1 MVTQRNAEI
10 LEYLKEQGQKLDSEI
25 AAAMGMSLREARL
38 SLSSLSAQ
46 GEISSCFVTRFD
58 DGKPSV
64 QGMLCRI
71 AASIPPRAP
80 GRTPGAKQ

>member
-1 MVTQRNAEI
+1 MGARHTAEI

-25 AAAMGMSLREARL
+25 AAAVGISLREARV
-38 SLSSLSAQ
+38 SLASLSAQ

-80 GRTPGAKQ
+80 GRTPGARQ